1 MGIKPHRLFWWLLF
15 GTLAWLSPPSLREGV
30 AELKK
35 SPTTFK
41 TIRTDSVFE
50 KTPGVGVTV
59 DGTLIKDGNV
69 GGNAPSVTDGVYTS
83 RTISTSDGL
92 TGGGDLSADRTLSVD
107 STVVRTTGAQTIGGT
122 KTFSS
127 TIGGDI
133 TGNAATVT
141 GGVYTTGT
149 QTIGGAKTFSS
160 TIGGGITGNAATVTN
175 GVYTTGTQSIGGAKE
190 FTSTITGSI
199 TGSAASVPNLVYN
212 TRSVGTTVG
221 GGLTGGGN
229 LSLDRY
235 LAVDSTVVRTT
246 GNNGMTGEQYHSN
259 GGRYTG
265 FKTINCTLTAV
276 SSLQLC
282 HGSTV
287 PDIFNVVCSSLTPND
302 ECILQQVRNGDW
314 GVAPGVYIYV
324 RGSGTCYCKI
334 YHIG

>member
-1 MGIKPHRLFWWLLF
+1 MIKTLIIIAALL
-15 GTLAWLSPPSLREGV
+15 APSYLWADTKQGD
-30 AELKK
+30 
-35 SPTTFK
+35 STF
-41 TIRTDSVFE
+41 DSVSTDIISE
-50 KTPGVGVTV
+50 STGGSGVNI
-59 DGTLIKDGNV
+59 DGTLFKDGAV
-69 GGNAPSVTDGVYTS
+69 SGNAETVTNGVYTS

-149 QTIGGAKTFSS
+149 QT
-160 TIGGGITGNAATVTN
+160 
-175 GVYTTGTQSIGGAKE
+175 IGGAKE

-265 FKTINCTLTAV
+265 FKTISCTLSAI
-276 SSLQLC
+276 SGILQYC
-282 HGSTV
+282 YGSTV
-287 PDIFNVVCSSLTPND
+287 PDIFNVVCRPGAVPPN
-302 ECILQQVRNGDW
+302 ECILSGVRNGDW
-314 GVAPGVYIYV
+314 GAAPGVYIDV
-324 RGSGTCYCKI
+324 GGSGTCYCKI